1 MNNFKRTAAAFALTS
16 LLSVSASAQPAA
28 TLSRADAASA
38 PHAVSG
44 KAAAKAAHKQQRKE
58 ARDRKNSELK
68 KLESTGYRPG
78 QSDPDYPQNI
88 QKAERKADQVTVPSK

>member
-16 LLSVSASAQPAA
+16 LFSVVASAQPAA
-28 TLSRADAASA
+28 TSSQADAASV
-38 PHAVSG
+38 PHSASG
-44 KAAAKAAHKQQRKE
+44 KAAAKAERKRQRKE

-78 QSDPDYPQNI
+78 QSDPDYPRNI